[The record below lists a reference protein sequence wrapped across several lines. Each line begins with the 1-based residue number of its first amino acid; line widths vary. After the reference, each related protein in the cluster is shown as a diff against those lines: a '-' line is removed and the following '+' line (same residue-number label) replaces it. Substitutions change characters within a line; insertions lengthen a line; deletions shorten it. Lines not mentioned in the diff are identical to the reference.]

1 MDTPTELR
9 QLIIH
14 HYESG
19 VHTQQQIANIVQ
31 CPRSTVGDIIRHFN
45 QQGTTNTLRKGK
57 CGRKKSLNVRV
68 ERAICR
74 TSKTNPQMTARQIK
88 EEVGG
93 CAANVSTD
101 TIKRTLR
108 RHGRHTYRP
117 SACPAL
123 NARQKAT
130 RLRWCQ
136 DHRFWSTDQWR
147 KVSKT
152 CTIYII
158 KCVMHCNYAFLIF
171 YSGNLL

>member
-1 MDTPTELR
+1 MDTANEVR

-14 HYESG
+14 HYQTG
-19 VHTQQQIANIVQ
+19 FHTQQQIANIVQ

-45 QQGTTNTLRKGK
+45 QQGTTNTLRKGR
-57 CGRKKSLNVRV
+57 CGRKRCLNVRV

-93 CAANVSTD
+93 SAANVSID

-108 RHGRHTYRP
+108 RLGRFAYRP

-123 NARQKAT
+123 NDRQKCK
-130 RLRWCQ
+130 RLEWCQ
-136 DHRFWSTDQWR
+136 DHQFWTTDQWR
-147 KVSKT
+147 KVSN
-152 CTIYII
+152 IYT
-158 KCVMHCNYAFLIF
+158 FT
-171 YSGNLL
+171 

>member
-1 MDTPTELR
+1 MDTPTTLR
-9 QLIIH
+9 ELIIH
-14 HYESG
+14 HYQTGLYS
-19 VHTQQQIANIVQ
+19 QQQISNIVQ

-57 CGRKKSLNVRV
+57 CGRKQSLNLRSQ
-68 ERAICR
+68 RAICR
-74 TSKTNPQMTARQIK
+74 TSKINPQMTARKIQ

-93 CAANVSTD
+93 RAVNVSVD

-108 RHGRHTYRP
+108 RHGRNTYRP

-136 DHRFWSTDQWR
+136 DHRFWTVDQWR

-152 CTIYII
+152 MI
-158 KCVMHCNYAFLIF
+158 HA
-171 YSGNLL
+171 